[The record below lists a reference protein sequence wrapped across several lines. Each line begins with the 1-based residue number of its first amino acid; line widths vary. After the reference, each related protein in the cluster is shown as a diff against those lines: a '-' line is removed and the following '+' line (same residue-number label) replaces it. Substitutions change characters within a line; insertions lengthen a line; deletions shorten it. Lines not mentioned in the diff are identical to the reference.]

1 VGRSFYMDGGTM
13 RFEDCA
19 SRWKGGGLS
28 LQSSR
33 CSTSSCSIT
42 QASLAFRS
50 CSSSFGG
57 GLHVNGAL
65 GLMQSNASFLNCS
78 AQKEGGGV
86 YVHKRSEL
94 TAQAG
99 SLTFKQ
105 CEASKYGGGLHH
117 ETDAKVRLDKID
129 VIFDKCTAGK
139 AGGGW
144 DGTGTLTH
152 SRGRMEF
159 QSCKAFRGIAFD
171 TTLGADLDHV
181 KIEMCIGV
189 VGDILSSKGTVA
201 IQHLTFLYGGPSSG
215 FHGEVMA
222 QNISISEVDCVAVH
236 ECVLHANTIQAA
248 LTCDAASVTM
258 QAGYMLTVPNLSS
271 VANFRELDAVNRTYF
286 CPNEATCPGGRLAYE
301 NQTAMCSLGVP
312 ATFLAAL
319 AQADWFAGQA
329 AFLRDLLLGWGIAI
343 DVFSG
348 QSAVG
353 TPMPCITMAVFGY
366 TPHVTF
372 FWANLA
378 LVVTTPLLLVFML
391 GCMKGF
397 WLGLIVGMNCFL
409 PAVVARVSL
418 LLLVFR
424 PARCDPLQFYYQIP
438 DGQFWGYLLKPVAV
452 LAVCFTGATCLWLRA
467 VRSDQKPALHV
478 LYLAAPYKPEFAAWE
493 VERLIRKMT
502 LGMLSAVFPVTLH
515 PLFQLESVALVLIL
529 SAALYYKSRPYTQE
543 KFNETEI
550 GLLGAAIT
558 MTVFTV
564 MCVVPTKSWATS
576 IPGLKLAGGVAAV
589 VVVMGGTAW
598 MAMSI
603 CAAIIE
609 ERRKEY

>member
-1 VGRSFYMDGGTM
+1 MHVSACTSGLGGGGMHVGRSFYMDGGTM

-236 ECVLHANTIQAA
+236 ECVLHANTIQVPTLVCPPGREVRSLRRLTTELSCRLCEPGSFQPLPWRNPRCLPCPEAA

-301 NQTAMCSLGVP
+301 NQTAMCSLG
-312 ATFLAAL
+312 AT
-319 AQADWFAGQA
+319 GP
-329 AFLRDLLLGWGIAI
+329 
-343 DVFSG
+343 S
-348 QSAVG
+348 
-353 TPMPCITMAVFGY
+353 C
-366 TPHVTF
+366 
-372 FWANLA
+372 
-378 LVVTTPLLLVFML
+378 
-391 GCMKGF
+391 
-397 WLGLIVGMNCFL
+397 
-409 PAVVARVSL
+409 
-418 LLLVFR
+418 
-424 PARCDPLQFYYQIP
+424 
-438 DGQFWGYLLKPVAV
+438 
-452 LAVCFTGATCLWLRA
+452 
-467 VRSDQKPALHV
+467 
-478 LYLAAPYKPEFAAWE
+478 
-493 VERLIRKMT
+493 
-502 LGMLSAVFPVTLH
+502 
-515 PLFQLESVALVLIL
+515 
-529 SAALYYKSRPYTQE
+529 
-543 KFNETEI
+543 
-550 GLLGAAIT
+550 
-558 MTVFTV
+558 
-564 MCVVPTKSWATS
+564 
-576 IPGLKLAGGVAAV
+576 
-589 VVVMGGTAW
+589 
-598 MAMSI
+598 
-603 CAAIIE
+603 
-609 ERRKEY
+609 